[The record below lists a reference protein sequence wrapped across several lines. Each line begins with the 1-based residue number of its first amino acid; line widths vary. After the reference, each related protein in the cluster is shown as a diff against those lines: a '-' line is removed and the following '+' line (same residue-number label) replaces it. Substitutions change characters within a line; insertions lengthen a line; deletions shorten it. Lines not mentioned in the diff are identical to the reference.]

1 MSPVPLVW
9 FLHTHTYVDVPVC
22 ICVHILELLFFMH
35 LCVCVCI
42 SEGTLECQELE
53 LQAVV
58 SHVIRVL
65 GTELWSSG
73 RAASTTNHWANS
85 PALLWFFFL
94 MKLYILSSD
103 DGSHFPYPTFPIPP
117 SQEHFFRYLSRENR
131 SVLHGLICYCFL
143 LETKTQ
149 AYLENRVNIIR
160 TILHSA
166 K

>member
-1 MSPVPLVW
+1 MCLYVYAC
-9 FLHTHTYVDVPVC
+9 TYLNFYFILYAFVC
-22 ICVHILELLFFMH
+22 FCMH
-35 LCVCVCI
+35 QWRYPWMPGARATGSC
-42 SEGTLECQELE
+42 E

-73 RAASTTNHWANS
+73 RAANTTNHWANS
-85 PALLWFFFL
+85 PELLWFFFL
-94 MKLYILSSD
+94 MKLYTLSSD

-117 SQEHFFRYLSRENR
+117 SQEYFFRYLSRENR

-149 AYLENRVNIIR
+149 AYLENRVNVIK